1 MEPLV
6 GIVVP
11 VFNTEKYLKEC
22 LDSIKN
28 QTYQNFVCVIV
39 DDGSTD
45 NSLQIAKKY
54 ENLDEGE
61 NKKFLIYSKSNG
73 GVSSARN
80 YALMAI
86 RLLKHHPDF
95 VCFIDSDDIV
105 KPLFIEEFIYNLKHT
120 QADYAVCG
128 YDAFNKSGIVE
139 RKTRKI

>member
-105 KPLFIEEFIYNLKHT
+105 KPL
-120 QADYAVCG
+120 
-128 YDAFNKSGIVE
+128 
-139 RKTRKI
+139 